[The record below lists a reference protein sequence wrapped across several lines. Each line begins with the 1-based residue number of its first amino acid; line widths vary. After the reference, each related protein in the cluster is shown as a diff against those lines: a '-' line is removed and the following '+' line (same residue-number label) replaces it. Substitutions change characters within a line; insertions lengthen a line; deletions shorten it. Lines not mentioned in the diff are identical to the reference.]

1 MISQLADHNKTI
13 RWLKGQAT
21 LVEAKRWEILDEQF
35 RKNLH
40 LAFIWHIPPVLF
52 NERLKKHSKMQES
65 FVDSLI
71 TFFVIDF
78 FKKSLRTLDYL

>member
-1 MISQLADHNKTI
+1 MLIIIKQSDGS
-13 RWLKGQAT
+13 KGQAT

-35 RKNLH
+35 RKNLQ
-40 LAFIWHIPPVLF
+40 LAFIWHILPVLF

-65 FVDSLI
+65 FVESLI

-78 FKKSLRTLDYL
+78 FFFLSLRTLNIFR

>member
-1 MISQLADHNKTI
+1 MISQLADHNKTV

-35 RKNLH
+35 RKNFL
-40 LAFIWHIPPVLF
+40 LAFIWHILPVLF
-52 NERLKKHSKMQES
+52 NERLEKHSKMQES

-78 FKKSLRTLDYL
+78 FKKA